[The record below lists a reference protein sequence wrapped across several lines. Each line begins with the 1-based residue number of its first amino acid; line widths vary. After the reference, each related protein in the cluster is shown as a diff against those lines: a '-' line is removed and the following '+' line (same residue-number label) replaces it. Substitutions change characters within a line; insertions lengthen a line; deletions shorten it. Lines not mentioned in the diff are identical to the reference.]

1 MLGLEF
7 GGASGSNSVVECD
20 LAKVEVGGSNPL
32 SRSSL
37 FSHKLAAPILAVSVR
52 VRVIGL
58 VATASI
64 GAVAKW

>member
-7 GGASGSNSVVECD
+7 GRASGSNSVVECD

-37 FSHKLAAPILAVSVR
+37 FSHKSVTPVPAVSVR
-52 VRVIGL
+52 VRVLKL